1 MPAERPADPDL
12 ELLLKTADGDAA
24 AFEELVGRH
33 QDRVLGICQRMLGD
47 REDARDAAQE
57 VFLKVYRK
65 AARFRPRARVTTW
78 LYRIAVNHCLNQ
90 LRRHKVARF
99 FSLGDPKPDGAEAGE
114 TPGVVRLDP
123 VDPAPGLDV
132 ALDTRRRWAATRTA
146 IDTLPSS
153 QRAVL
158 VLAKFE
164 GLSYDE
170 IAEVLGITTSSV
182 ASRLFRAMR
191 RLEKALGEGGR
202 GPQHGSGSRVS

>member
-1 MPAERPADPDL
+1 MPGDPPAAPDL
-12 ELLLKTADGDAA
+12 ELLRRTADGDAG

-33 QDRVLGICQRMLGD
+33 QERVLGICQRMLGN
-47 REDARDAAQE
+47 REEARDAAQE

-65 AARFRPRARVTTW
+65 AGRFRPRARVTTW

-90 LRRHKVARF
+90 LRRRKVVRF
-99 FSLGDPKPDGAEAGE
+99 FSLGEPAAEGVEARDQ
-114 TPGVVRLDP
+114 PGVVRLDP

-132 ALDTRRRWAATRTA
+132 ALDTRRRWAATRAA
-146 IDTLPSS
+146 IDALPSS

-170 IAEVLGITTSSV
+170 IAEVLGITTGSV

-191 RLEKALGEGGR
+191 RLEKALDEGAGTPQGGA
-202 GPQHGSGSRVS
+202 GPRVS

>member
-1 MPAERPADPDL
+1 MPADSPADLDL
-12 ELLLKTADGDAA
+12 ELLRKTAAGDAA
-24 AFEELVGRH
+24 AFEELVERH
-33 QDRVLGICQRMLGD
+33 QGRVLGVCERMLGD

-65 AARFRPRARVTTW
+65 AGRFRPRARVTTW

-90 LRRHKVARF
+90 LRRRKVARF
-99 FSLGDPKPDGAEAGE
+99 FSLGDPSPDGVEGRE

-132 ALDTRRRWAATRTA
+132 ALEARRRWAATRAA
-146 IDTLPSS
+146 IDGLPSS
-153 QRAVL
+153 QRAVV

-170 IAEVLGITTSSV
+170 IADVLGITTGSV
-182 ASRLFRAMR
+182 ASRLFRGMR
-191 RLEKALGEGGR
+191 RLEKALGEAAPA
-202 GPQHGSGSRVS
+202 PQGSGGSRVS